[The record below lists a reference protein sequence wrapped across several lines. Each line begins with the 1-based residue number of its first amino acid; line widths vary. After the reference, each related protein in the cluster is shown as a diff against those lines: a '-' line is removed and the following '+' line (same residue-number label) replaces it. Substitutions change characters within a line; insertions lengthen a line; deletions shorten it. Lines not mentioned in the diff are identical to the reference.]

1 MVIFHS
7 YVSLPKGK
15 SLSDPIFLHFTAWGE
30 VRPPGT
36 LDGGKKRPGGALLRR
51 DLRQDLSVPR
61 RRGLG
66 FGMGFGMA
74 MAAMGRYG

>member
-1 MVIFHS
+1 M
-7 YVSLPKGK
+7 
-15 SLSDPIFLHFTAWGE
+15 
-30 VRPPGT
+30 RPPGT